1 MRKKQFL
8 PIAKTALIL
17 VYFVIV
23 AGALVRMTGSGMGC
37 PDWPKCF
44 GYYIP
49 PSDIKELTWSPGR
62 EFDKGQVII
71 KDEALLVATG
81 DFTTGGTF
89 DANQWRPYTKHDYAI
104 FNPTHTWIEYLNRLC
119 GALAGIAVFVMAIFS
134 IAFRKDNKRIMWLSW
149 LVVFLMG
156 FQGWLGATVVYS
168 VLNPVKITLH
178 MVVALVIVAMMLYI
192 IRNVQP
198 KATGLK
204 HDALFSGLL
213 LAALALTLIQVVFG
227 TQVRQ
232 FVDEQVKMVG
242 YDNMQA
248 VLENPAV
255 NFYIH
260 RSLSFLVFFL
270 NGFLFW
276 RNRQRKLGFG
286 KMNWVL
292 LLIFVEI
299 LSGIAMY
306 YFDFPFGTQAIH
318 LVIASLLF
326 GTQFY
331 LVLESKMAVKAT

>member
-62 EFDKGQVII
+62 EFEKGQVII